1 MSSKTTTAERR
12 PVPVR
17 RGSKALITAGD
28 RLLLV
33 KERHADGTSFWTL
46 PGGGVEPAESMEAAL
61 RRELA
66 EELRC
71 RATVEEQLATFWY
84 SHTSV
89 DKLSFCT
96 VFECSL
102 LTPAT
107 PNPVEGVFE
116 RRWLRPGELPPSTLL
131 QVRHL
136 VEGWSDRMR

>member
-66 EELRC
+66 EDYVRG
-71 RATVEEQLATFWY
+71 TP
-84 SHTSV
+84 
-89 DKLSFCT
+89 LSFSDIA
-96 VFECSL
+96 SL
-102 LTPAT
+102 VGFA
-107 PNPVEGVFE
+107 NPSAFHGAF
-116 RRWLRPGELPPSTLL
+116 RRWYRCSPG
-131 QVRHL
+131 RYRRRY
-136 VEGWSDRMR
+136 GMAR